1 MRRPDSPCRHSPRNA
16 AVVSVFRLPPRG
28 VLFAATVLVA
38 MVLSWQLGLRHG
50 QQSNAKG
57 AAARYTFLPGTQ
69 AELAKAQR
77 EIEILRASEAALRD
91 DLSNNMRLSAD
102 DRAELELYRSIA
114 QLSESVG
121 LLVDAVT
128 HVAGDE
134 QRGDRLEITL
144 VQARGRGR
152 VSGEVDVTLKRN
164 GQPLV
169 QLGESEN
176 GSPTTF
182 DLRFFQTLSLPVDLD
197 VYGVPDS
204 IQIEVR
210 PDSGTVHE
218 AFIEARDWDLVSQ

>member
-1 MRRPDSPCRHSPRNA
+1 
-16 AVVSVFRLPPRG
+16 
-28 VLFAATVLVA
+28 VLVA
-38 MVLSWQLGLRHG
+38 IVLSWQLGLRHG
-50 QQSNAKG
+50 QRSNADKV
-57 AAARYTFLPGTQ
+57 AASDSSLPGAR
-69 AELAKAQR
+69 AEWAKAQR

-91 DLSNNMRLSAD
+91 DLSNTMRLSAD

-114 QLSESVG
+114 QSSASAG

-128 HVAGDE
+128 HVTGDE
-134 QRGDRLEITL
+134 LRGDRLEITL

-176 GSPTTF
+176 GAPTTF
-182 DLRFFQTLSLPVDLD
+182 DLRFFQTLSLPVDLG

-218 AFIEARDWDLVSQ
+218 AFIEDRDWILVSQ